1 MEKDAHTEPWVGKFT
16 TIFFTLL
23 LWYQFVAVAGN
34 KENINAF
41 DKGNEEEDCQQVGM
55 VNLVFFSSDLE
66 DHDVGAGE

>member
-1 MEKDAHTEPWVGKFT
+1 M
-16 TIFFTLL
+16 
-23 LWYQFVAVAGN
+23 AVAGN